1 MTVTRDLGYNTPNS
15 APTDT
20 MCITI
25 AVPNSVEWL
34 SLFTGAI
41 DGMTEERAW
50 QLVGSVS
57 EADAAARADIM
68 FKTIQRG
75 FCHMIG
81 EIITAAFFTV
91 PDKYLA
97 CDGTSYARV
106 DYPDLYAAL
115 DSAFIVDADNFT
127 VPDLRGMF
135 PRGAAISGDMGITG
149 GEENHTL
156 TVGETPSHSHSDF
169 GHTHSEGIA
178 VPAVG
183 AAIVGVPIPS
193 AVPAIGITGLGF
205 ASLSS
210 SGGDGAHNNLPPYIN
225 LGYFIVALP

>member
-1 MTVTRDLGYNTPNS
+1 VSLTRDLGYNTPNS
-15 APTDT
+15 APTAT
-20 MCITI
+20 RCITI
-25 AVPNSVEWL
+25 AVPDTVEWL
-34 SLFTGAI
+34 SLFMGAI
-41 DGMTEERAW
+41 DGMTEEKAW
-50 QLVGSVS
+50 KLVGTVT
-57 EADAAARADIM
+57 EAEAAERADVM
-68 FKTIQRG
+68 FRSVRTG
-75 FCHMIG
+75 NCHMIG
-81 EIITAAFFTV
+81 EIILGAFFTT
-91 PDKYLA
+91 PDRYLA
-97 CDGTSYARV
+97 CDGSSYARV
-106 DYPDLYAAL
+106 DYPDLYAVL

-135 PRGAAISGDMGITG
+135 PRGAATSGDMGMTG

-210 SGGDGAHNNLPPYIN
+210 AGGDGAHNNLPPYQY
-225 LGYFIVALP
+225 LAYFIVALP